1 MRISGCLLVA
11 LLASPSLASAQ
22 GLFWLVDAQDQF
34 IGEVAAVD
42 LMNAWVAIPAPDG
55 EPVFARISAEGGSYV
70 QATVYFQSADCSGP
84 GYIQSSF
91 GDPIPALRTGYWVGT
106 NWLWATK
113 RVNWVNVMVQ
123 SKHDGG
129 SSCDTFSQF
138 GLVAREVESI
148 GVINFVP
155 PCRVIRNPNTLLL
168 DGFEL
173 GNSSHW

>member
-11 LLASPSLASAQ
+11 LLAGPSLASAQ

-42 LMNAWVAIPAPDG
+42 LVHAWVAIPAPDG
-55 EPVFARISAEGGSYV
+55 EPVFTRIDSSGGSYF
-70 QATVYFQSADCSGP
+70 QETVYFQSPDCAGP
-84 GYIQSSF
+84 GYIQTNF
-91 GDPIPALRTGYWVGT
+91 NPPPAMRTGHWVGA

-113 RVNWVNVMVQ
+113 RTSFVNVVAQ

-129 SSCDTFSQF
+129 SGCDTFSG
-138 GLVAREVESI
+138 GLTGREVESI
-148 GVINFVP
+148 GVLNFVSP
-155 PCRVIRNPNTLLL
+155 YRVIRNPNTLLL

-173 GNSSHW
+173 GNTSHW